1 MAIVSSITN
10 HAHLPDDRGEE
21 RLVASK
27 LLKEEVKFSNQDSLR
42 PKSFEEF
49 IGQSNL
55 KKVLGISV
63 KAALSR
69 GEALDHLLLYGPPGL
84 GKTTMALLIAEEL
97 GVKARLTSAPAL
109 ERPRDIVGLLIN
121 MKPKELIFIDEIHR
135 LNRISEELLY
145 PAMEDHRL
153 DLTVGKGT
161 SSRMRSIEIPP
172 FTLVGA
178 TTKPASLSSPMRDR
192 FGITQRLDFYNFADL
207 QTIVQRSAKLI
218 DISITEDASH
228 QLARRSRG
236 TPRIANRLI
245 RRVRDYAEVYCS
257 TKVIDEKIVNDAL
270 NLYRVDQRGLDATD
284 RSFLNL
290 LINVYGGG
298 PVGIETLA
306 AALGED
312 STTLETVVEPF
323 LMQAG
328 FLQRTSRGRV
338 VTPEGE
344 KHFLLTSVNK
354 VN

>member
-1 MAIVSSITN
+1 MAILSSITN
-10 HAHLPDDRGEE
+10 HSDLPNNKGEE
-21 RLVASK
+21 RLVDSSP
-27 LLKEEVKFSNQDSLR
+27 LKEEVNLSREDSLR
-42 PKSFEEF
+42 PKCFNEF
-49 IGQSNL
+49 IGQSEL

-63 KAALSR
+63 KASLSR

-84 GKTTMALLIAEEL
+84 GKTTLALVIAEEL
-97 GVKARLTSAPAL
+97 GVRARITSAPAL

-121 MKPKELIFIDEIHR
+121 LQPGELIFVDEIHR

-145 PAMEDHRL
+145 PAMEDRRL

-161 SSRMRSIEIPP
+161 ASRTRSLEIPP

-178 TTKPASLSSPMRDR
+178 TTKPAALSSPMRDR
-192 FGITQRLDFYNFADL
+192 FGITQRLDFYNFSEL
-207 QTIVQRSAKLI
+207 ENIVKRFANLI
-218 DISITEDASH
+218 NLSITDEAAH

-236 TPRIANRLI
+236 TPRIAIRLV
-245 RRVRDYAEVYCS
+245 RRVRDYAEVYFS
-257 TKVIDEKIVNDAL
+257 SKSINVSIVNDAL

-284 RSFLNL
+284 RSFLDL

-312 STTLETVVEPF
+312 SATLETVVEPF
-323 LMQAG
+323 LMQVG

-338 VTPEGE
+338 VTPAGE
-344 KHFLLTSVNK
+344 EHFLLVK
-354 VN
+354 KK